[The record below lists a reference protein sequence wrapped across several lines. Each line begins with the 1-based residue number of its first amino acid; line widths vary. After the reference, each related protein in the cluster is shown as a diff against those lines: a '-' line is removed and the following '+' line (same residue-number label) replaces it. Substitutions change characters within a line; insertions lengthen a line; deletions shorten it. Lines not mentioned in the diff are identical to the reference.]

1 MLNIS
6 ENSISHSI
14 NISKYKSFDKFIAAN
29 SAKVLT
35 FWLFLFFVLFI
46 VVLFL
51 PWTQNIQSNGVL
63 TALSPQDRPQTINT
77 IIPGRIEKWYVQEGQ
92 SVRKGDTIV
101 FLSEIKDTYFDPNL
115 LRRVETQIE
124 AKESYRDAYEKKTL
138 ALDGQ
143 ISSLEQAMKLKMS
156 QAENKITQ
164 VEFKITTDSMEYNAA
179 KNNYDIAVAQYNR
192 QKELFEQGLKS
203 TTELEQRELKVQE
216 AQAKLTSTQNKLLTS
231 RSELLNAKI
240 EFNNL
245 TNEYGEKLSKS
256 ESDRYSAVSSIFE
269 ADAELMKMRGQFMNY
284 SVRAGLYYVT
294 APRDGIITKALKT
307 GIGETIKEG
316 EQLVSIIPEYFNR
329 AVELYVKPMDLPLIS
344 IGQKVMLRFDGWPAL
359 VFSGWP
365 GSSFGTFPG
374 RVTAIDNFI
383 SENGKYRLL
392 ISPEEKGKAWPAD
405 LHVGTGANGIAMLKD
420 VPIWYEIWRQL
431 NAFPPDYY
439 KEEVPK
445 KIGEKEKPK
454 IGFSTEKPEMKEG
467 LPKPNIKK

>member
-6 ENSISHSI
+6 ETTISHAI
-14 NISKYKSFDKFIAAN
+14 HPSKYSSFHKFIAAK
-29 SAKVLT
+29 SAKNLT
-35 FWLFLFFVLFI
+35 LWLIFFFVLFVAI
-46 VVLFL
+46 LFL

-92 SVRKGDTIV
+92 PIRKGDTIV
-101 FLSEIKDTYFDPNL
+101 FLSEIKDAYFDPNL

-143 ISSLEQAMKLKMS
+143 ITALEQTLKLKMKQS
-156 QAENKITQ
+156 DNKIQ
-164 VEFKITTDSMEYNAA
+164 QGEFKITTDSMEYVAA
-179 KNNYDIAVAQYNR
+179 KNNYDIAAAQYQR

-203 TTELEQRELKVQE
+203 KTELEQRELKVQE
-216 AQAKLTSTQNKLLTS
+216 TQAKITATQSKLLTG

-240 EFNNL
+240 EYNNL
-245 TNEYGEKLSKS
+245 ANEYGEKLSKS
-256 ESDRYSAVSSIFE
+256 ESDRYSAVSSVFE

-284 SVRAGLYYVT
+284 SVRAGFYYVT
-294 APRDGIITKALKT
+294 APRDGIVTKALKT
-307 GIGETIKEG
+307 GIGETLKEG
-316 EQLVSIIPEYFNR
+316 ESLVSIIPQYFDR
-329 AVELYVKPMDLPLIS
+329 AVELYVKPMDLPLLAV
-344 IGQKVMLRFDGWPAL
+344 GQRVMLRFDGWPAI
-359 VFSGWP
+359 VFSGWA

-374 RVTAIDNFI
+374 RITAIDQFI
-383 SENGKYRLL
+383 SENGKYRMLV
-392 ISPEEKGKAWPAD
+392 SPEEKSKTWPAG
-405 LHVGTGANGIAMLKD
+405 LRVGTGANGIAMLKD

-439 KEEVPK
+439 KDEVPK
-445 KIGEKEKPK
+445 KTGEKEKAK
-454 IGFSTEKPEMKEG
+454 VGFSTEKSEMKDD

>member
-6 ENSISHSI
+6 ENTISHSI
-14 NISKYKSFDKFIAAN
+14 DLKKYASFEKFIAAK
-29 SAKVLT
+29 SAKILT
-35 FWLFLFFVLFI
+35 YWLFFFFVLFI
-46 VVLFL
+46 GILFL

-92 SVRKGDTIV
+92 SVKKGDTIV
-101 FLSEIKDTYFDPNL
+101 FLSEIKDAYFDPNL
-115 LRRVETQIE
+115 LKRVETQIE

-143 ISSLEQAMKLKMS
+143 ISSLEQAMKLKME
-156 QAENKITQ
+156 QAENKIIQ
-164 VEFKITTDSMEYNAA
+164 GDFKITTDSMEYSAA
-179 KNNYDIAVAQYNR
+179 KNNYDIAIAQYNR
-192 QKELFEQGLKS
+192 QKELFDQGLKS
-203 TTELEQRELKVQE
+203 KTELEQRELKVQE

-245 TNEYGEKLSKS
+245 ANEYGEKLSKS

-284 SVRAGLYYVT
+284 SVRAGYYYVT
-294 APRDGIITKALKT
+294 APRDGIVTKALKS
-307 GIGETIKEG
+307 GIGEMLKEG
-316 EQLVSIIPEYFNR
+316 EQLVSIIPQYFNR
-329 AVELYVKPMDLPLIS
+329 AVELYVKPMDLPLIAVR
-344 IGQKVMLRFDGWPAL
+344 QRVMLRFDGWPAM

-374 RVTAIDNFI
+374 RVVAIDNFI
-383 SENGKYRLL
+383 SENGKYRIL
-392 ISPEEKGKAWPAD
+392 ISPEEKGKQWPND
-405 LHVGTGANGIAMLKD
+405 LRVGTGANGIAMLND

-431 NAFPPDYY
+431 NAFPPNYY
-439 KEEVPK
+439 KEEIPK
-445 KIGEKEKPK
+445 KMGEKEKPK
-454 IGFSTEKPEMKEG
+454 TGFSTEKSDMKDD